1 MPGAFRLFANILALP
16 EARILERIEFLKN
29 ISLFSSLTKEHLDPI
44 ARIMFEQWAENNE
57 YICRQ
62 GEEGN
67 ELYIIVKGEVE
78 VIQKSNDQEQV
89 IFTARE
95 GACLGELAIL
105 GNITRTASLR
115 ASGSIKLL
123 VIKGEHFLP
132 LLKKYPDI
140 AIQMLELMVE
150 RVLTIERRAKA

>member
-1 MPGAFRLFANILALP
+1 MFSILT
-16 EARILERIEFLKN
+16 N
-29 ISLFSSLTKEHLDPI
+29 EHLDSV
-44 ARIMFEQWAENNE
+44 ARIIFEQWAENGE

-67 ELYIIVKGEVE
+67 ELYIIKKGEVE
-78 VIQKSNDQEQV
+78 VLQKSNGKEHV
-89 IFTARE
+89 IFTAKE

-115 ASGSIKLL
+115 ARESVQLL
-123 VIKGEHFLP
+123 VIKGEHFLA

-140 AIQMLELMVE
+140 SIQMLGLMVE
-150 RVLTIERRAKA
+150 RILNAERRSKNEAHGVKSYQHPNDSL